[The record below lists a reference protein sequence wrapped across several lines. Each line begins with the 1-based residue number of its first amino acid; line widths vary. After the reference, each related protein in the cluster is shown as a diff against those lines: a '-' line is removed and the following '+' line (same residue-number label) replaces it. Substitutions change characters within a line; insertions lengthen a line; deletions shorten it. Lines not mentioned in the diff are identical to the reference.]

1 MSSTAAGIQSSTYWP
16 FFFPPFFHFPLFVH
30 ALFLFYC
37 YFLFLSGT
45 RVTDLFLFL
54 SLSLTFG
61 VFSLLHKKEQSRET
75 LSAHERVRVHSISR
89 STTGISICCVF
100 AAATAAIV
108 NGARDDR
115 LFHHSGRGGGGSDA
129 VAGAA
134 ESPHLRPG
142 AFAKRAGGAAHSP
155 RDGRRAD
162 ARCGRSGDAGG
173 AGHRVSP
180 CRAEVYAGRQKCRAR
195 GGRRDPPSASRA
207 GYRPKT
213 AKAPSRVGERAGL
226 LQSHSRLLRCHGGL
240 LLEIWF
246 QKV

>member
-1 MSSTAAGIQSSTYWP
+1 MSSTAAGIQNSTYWP
-16 FFFPPFFHFPLFVH
+16 FFFPLSSTFLCLSTRFFSFIVIFFSCLVLVSPTF
-30 ALFLFYC
+30 FSF
-37 YFLFLSGT
+37 
-45 RVTDLFLFL
+45 